1 MRRLSLLLLL
11 SSLALNGIPAHAQQS
26 QVGPSGDFRVN
37 DRPGTAPTVGAPGGP
52 SVPADPTL
60 FRDFAGTKSPDE
72 ILKSL
77 DKDLG
82 KNPLSDPG
90 VSSSGP
96 SLDLE
101 KDLRPA
107 SEKFLR

>member
-1 MRRLSLLLLL
+1 MRRLTLLLL
-11 SSLALNGIPAHAQQS
+11 SSLTFASIPAHAQQS

-52 SVPADPTL
+52 SVPADPTV

-77 DKDLG
+77 DRDLG
-82 KNPLSDPG
+82 KNPVSDPG

-96 SLDLE
+96 TLDLE

-107 SEKFLR
+107 PDRFLK